1 MYKAINAVEMA
12 ITAAKSP
19 DGAVMRDRARFIPFF
34 EAAERYVHEHDLIV
48 GGDTATRLLLG
59 NPLGPEDYFYELY
72 SSRALDDAR
81 ALTAILYGL
90 DPEGLGHYANM
101 TTGVPHKEFSIN
113 VDERTLFR
121 VKALETHRGARAA
134 DIIVPSL
141 RPSDFA
147 RDPGGKPLMLQCMG
161 PEIRLM
167 SVYAALTNPARAG
180 EWPGLLKAEERLRE
194 MYTEEVRGKIKE
206 VGDETQGGNEELP
219 TAALIAALASEYVPR
234 SGHAAVGG
242 YAVRSLEAGGA
253 VGGQPRLQ
261 LVTSNTFREE
271 DKAVTRIASRLGFN
285 VQCTKHES
293 RVPTDDRLCRMT
305 MYILRPGSRREAFL
319 DIYNSGEYELV
330 PFVGA
335 PPKIGGRG
343 APRRRG
349 PQHPRSPQPKAAPS
363 GVEALPPGAPVGT
376 PFVVLRFLL
385 VDAWTIQLLCR
396 MEVTSAQYTRQV
408 LRELLADFE
417 RAAAAYLRLREAG
430 SFEAIFPLGVDS
442 YIGTY
447 VDPILHQKRQR
458 FGPAAKKAA
467 RGERMYYP
475 PYYPARD
482 AEAAGRK

>member
-1 MYKAINAVEMA
+1 MYKSINAVEMA
-12 ITAAKSP
+12 IAAAESP
-19 DGAVMRDRARFIPFF
+19 DGAVMRDRARFTPFF

-101 TTGVPHKEFSIN
+101 TTGVPRKEFSIN

-121 VKALETHRGARAA
+121 VKALEIHRGARAA

-161 PEIRLM
+161 PEIQLM
-167 SVYAALTNPARAG
+167 DVYAALTNPARAG
-180 EWPGLLKAEERLRE
+180 EWPSLLRAEERLRG
-194 MYTEEVRGKIKE
+194 MYTEEVRDKIKA
-206 VGDETQGGNEELP
+206 VGDETQGGEEELP
-219 TAALIAALASEYVPR
+219 TSALIAALASEYVPR

-253 VGGQPRLQ
+253 DGCQPRLQ

-271 DKAVTRIASRLGFN
+271 EQAVTRIASRLGFN
-285 VQCTKHES
+285 VQSTKNEPK
-293 RVPTDDRLCRMT
+293 VPTDDRLRRMT
-305 MYILRPGSRREAFL
+305 MYILRPGSRREPFL
-319 DIYNSGEYELV
+319 DVYNPGEYELV
-330 PFVGA
+330 PFVGT
-335 PPKIGGRG
+335 PPPTGGRA

-349 PQHPRSPQPKAAPS
+349 PERTRSPRPKAAPS

-385 VDAWTIQLLCR
+385 VDAWTIQLLFR
-396 MEVTSAQYTRQV
+396 MGVTSAQYTRQV
-408 LRELLADFE
+408 LRELLAGFE

-442 YIGTY
+442 YIGSY
-447 VDPILHQKRQR
+447 VDPIRHQKRQR
-458 FGPAAKKAA
+458 FGPAAKEAA
-467 RGERMYYP
+467 RGKRMYYP

-482 AEAAGRK
+482 AEAAGEK